1 MSHHA
6 GLHRDLDPVL
16 PEGVH
21 LAYDGLIKEVDF

>member
-16 PEGVH
+16 PEGVR
-21 LAYDGLIKEVDF
+21 LAYDGLEIEMTS